1 MMGLLTFLKHFNYIF
16 SEKSVLPEALL
27 AISFPRQL
35 VVLIQYLSL
44 SQLAVQSSTSEYIY
58 WLWDLIM
65 VTWLLETKQANQF
78 LVEKQSQSII
88 KQSNCSKI
96 GIQTLEKQE
105 IVSSGYTLSNI
116 RTIL

>member
-78 LVEKQSQSII
+78 LVEK
-88 KQSNCSKI
+88 
-96 GIQTLEKQE
+96 
-105 IVSSGYTLSNI
+105 
-116 RTIL
+116 